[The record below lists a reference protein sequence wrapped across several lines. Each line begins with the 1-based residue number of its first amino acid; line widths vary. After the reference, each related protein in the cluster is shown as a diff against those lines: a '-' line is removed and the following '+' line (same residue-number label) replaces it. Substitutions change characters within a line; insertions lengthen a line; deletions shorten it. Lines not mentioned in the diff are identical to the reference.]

1 MSKKSKVVAALVG
14 ASAFALAAAV
24 PAAAYPVGAG
34 HGTLQEVAAP
44 ASGSCA
50 DYMSPGDI
58 NWAGVG
64 ASSWSAT
71 FENKCVRTV
80 LYDQGAR
87 LWYVR

>member
-1 MSKKSKVVAALVG
+1 MSKKSTAIAALVG
-14 ASAFALAAAV
+14 ASALALAAAL
-24 PAAAYPVGAG
+24 PAQAYPISAG

-50 DYMSPGDI
+50 DYMSPGDF

-64 ASSWSAT
+64 SSSWSPT

-80 LYDQGAR
+80 LYDQGAK

>member
-1 MSKKSKVVAALVG
+1 MSKKSRVIAALAG

-24 PAAAYPVGAG
+24 PAAAAG
-34 HGTLQEVAAP
+34 TGDGTLQEVQAP

-64 ASSWSAT
+64 GGSWSPT
-71 FENKCVRTV
+71 FENKCVRTMY
-80 LYDQGAR
+80 YDDSRR
-87 LWYVR
+87 LWFVR

>member
-1 MSKKSKVVAALVG
+1 MSKKSKVIAALVG

-24 PAAAYPVGAG
+24 PAAAYPTGAG
-34 HGTLQEVAAP
+34 HGTLQEVPAP

-50 DYMSPGDI
+50 DYMSPGAI

-64 ASSWSAT
+64 SSSWSPT
-71 FENKCVRTV
+71 FPNKCVRTV
-80 LYDQGAR
+80 LFDQGAR